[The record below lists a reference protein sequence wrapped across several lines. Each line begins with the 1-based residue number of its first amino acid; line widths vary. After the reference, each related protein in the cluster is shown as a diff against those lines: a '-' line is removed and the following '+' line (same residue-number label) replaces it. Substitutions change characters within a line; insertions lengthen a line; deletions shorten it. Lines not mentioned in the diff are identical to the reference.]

1 MDFLI
6 EYDHFELL
14 KSVIREG
21 HSLAKDMSPPKPSPL
36 LLEMVELG
44 ELFLESPSPSHSP
57 GSFRLLGLNGRDGLH
72 THTHTPD

>member
-1 MDFLI
+1 MI
-6 EYDHFELL
+6 SFELL